1 MDERLGIAGSG
12 AIATGL
18 ARHASETLH
27 TVIWARSE
35 ESAERTRGK
44 VPESV
49 EVVTDLNGLSECTIV
64 VEAVVEEFDVK
75 KELIQRLHAML
86 DPEALIATTTSSLSV
101 GDLAEASGRQEHF
114 AALHVFNPVEKMPLV
129 EVAFHVD
136 VDELT
141 HKRIH
146 DVCEALG
153 KTAIEVPDTPGFVV
167 NRLLFPYLFDAV
179 RMLEREDIEPKDL
192 DTCMKLGAGH
202 PMGPLALLDFVGL
215 DVSAAIGESIGAE
228 VPARMRELID
238 AGHLGRKSGRGLL
251 EYPRK

>member
-35 ESAERTRGK
+35 ESAERTRAK
-44 VPESV
+44 VPASV
-49 EVVTDLNGLSECTIV
+49 EVVTDLGALADRTIV
-64 VEAVVEEFDVK
+64 VEAVVEDFDVK
-75 KELIQRLHAML
+75 KDLLLRLHEML

-101 GDLAEASGRQEHF
+101 GDLAEATGRQEHF
-114 AALHVFNPVEKMPLV
+114 AALHVFNPVERMPLV

-136 VDELT
+136 VSDLT

-153 KTAIEVPDTPGFVV
+153 KTAIEVPDAPGFVV

-179 RMLEREDIEPKDL
+179 RMLEREGIEPKDL
-192 DTCMKLGAGH
+192 DACMKLGAGH

-228 VPARMRELID
+228 VPQRMRDLIE
-238 AGHLGRKSGRGLL
+238 AGALGRKAGRGFF
-251 EYPRK
+251 EY